1 LEVNK
6 EIQPVMRIDKFLWST
21 RYFKTRNIATTA
33 CKKGHAKINGLTAK
47 PGREVFPMDQ
57 IIVRKNQIDYKFT
70 VLDIPPSRVGAKLVD
85 IYRKDTTPKEAFEH
99 NELLQYSKD
108 YYRKKGIGR
117 PTKKDRRDIDD
128 YLDAPSKDDDAK
140 TVEPDNNSKEAED

>member
-33 CKKGHAKINGLTAK
+33 CKKGHVKINGLAAK

-57 IIVRKNQIDYKFT
+57 IVVRKNQIDYKFT

-128 YLDAPSKDDDAK
+128 YLETPSKNDESK
-140 TVEPDNNSKEAED
+140 TVKPDNNSKEVED